1 MTAKGSNVDILI
13 IGGGPAG
20 LSALLWCIDLGQNA
34 ILLEK
39 NDEFGGQMLRTFNP
53 INNYP
58 GFKAA
63 EGKKLRDI
71 FFSQVMERG
80 GKLLSGVLIAE
91 THLGEKRVVCENGT
105 QYLSRSIIIATGV
118 RRRQLGIPGET
129 AFAGRGVLES
139 GVKARDDVTGKS
151 VLIVGGGDAAIE
163 NAIIL
168 SEKAKKVTVGHRR
181 QSFTARREFLEKAEQ
196 TDNIEFRTNVHLNSI
211 IGGDKVEAVELI
223 DQVSKKISRL
233 DVDAVLIRIGTEPNS
248 ELFRGQIKL
257 NEAGYIVVGSDTST
271 NVEGVFA
278 IGDIIGPVAPTI
290 STAVGHGAVAAR
302 AAADYVSRV
311 RGIRTSV

>member
-1 MTAKGSNVDILI
+1 MTAKRSNVDVLI

-20 LSALLWCIDLGQNA
+20 LSALLWCIDIGREAL
-34 ILLEK
+34 LLEK

-58 GFKAA
+58 GFQAA
-63 EGKKLRDI
+63 EATKLRDI
-71 FFSQVMERG
+71 FLSQVIERG
-80 GKLLSGVLIAE
+80 GKLLPGVRIGE
-91 THLGEKRVVCENGT
+91 TNLREKRIVSEDGT
-105 QYLSRSIIIATGV
+105 QYVSQSIIIATGV
-118 RRRQLGIPGET
+118 RRRRLGVPGEMS
-129 AFAGRGVLES
+129 FAGRGVLES
-139 GVKARDDVTGKS
+139 GVKARNDVTGKR

-168 SEKAKKVTVGHRR
+168 SEKAKQVTVVHRR
-181 QSFTARREFLEKAEQ
+181 QLFTARREFLENAGQ
-196 TDNIEFRTNVHLNSI
+196 TGNIEFRTNAHLNSI

-223 DQVSKKISRL
+223 DRVSKKISRL
-233 DVDAVLIRIGTEPNS
+233 DVDLILIRIGTEPNS
-248 ELFRGQIKL
+248 EMFRGQIEL

-278 IGDIIGPVAPTI
+278 VGDITGPIAPTI

-302 AAADYVSRV
+302 AAADYVSSV
-311 RGIRTSV
+311 RGVRSSV